1 MAHSP
6 SATGRA
12 RDCSPE
18 LKRLAAVLL
27 LLFCAGSAAAQI
39 TLTQGT
45 NFSIGAAKDGRL
57 AIDLLGAIWIVPAS
71 GGLAEAIPAGLLP
84 ARRPRWS
91 PSAQSIIYEA
101 RAADHNQ
108 LWEFRFDS
116 NSASNISVGQ
126 FFDQDPDWHPDGRRI
141 VYASDRRDTGFD
153 LWELDLPTRLTWRIS
168 AMQGDE
174 LEPAWSADGRD
185 LIYIHRDKDRWSI
198 MLRRH
203 GQPDRILVS
212 SRSRLSAPQWRPD
225 GSLITFLRHD
235 DDNLSID
242 MVILAEPLLVRPLV
256 TGEDFFVAPIAWLDR
271 QQFVYPANGVIR
283 KRNFNAWTSSTLP
296 FRATVSGTET
306 GVAAKHRRRE
316 LPMLDA
322 PTGRLIV
329 RTARLFDGI
338 GGGYQQDMDIVI
350 EAGRIVALEP
360 RRDRPGA
367 IIVDMGDWTV
377 LPGFV
382 DSYGAIP
389 ATADE
394 ALGPLILSFGV
405 TTIVAQHAALE
416 KLNQTWSGEAMPGP
430 RLLEAADI
438 ADTRSDQPPPW
449 LVTISGDLA
458 AGTENRSKVA
468 EWLRSGVPVLAANWQ
483 VGLGSGA
490 TMLLGAESLPTS
502 PGGHRYAD
510 IQLANGDVPVTI
522 VSGLADINTTGLAE
536 LLRSRQASLLAS
548 TPTVSRR
555 FSDRPKLPSDT
566 TSIVLGSRPNGLP
579 PGIAQQAEFRAL
591 ADAGLAGEQLLRA
604 SGVNAAAALGLGL
617 QLGRLAP
624 GSVAD
629 LVIVDGD
636 PLTNVADLQKIVAV
650 VRNGRFFSAIGLIE
664 RARDAESVE

>member
-1 MAHSP
+1 MAHLP

-18 LKRLAAVLL
+18 LKHLAAVLL
-27 LLFCAGSAAAQI
+27 LLFCAGSSTAQI

-45 NFSIGAAKDGRL
+45 NFTIDAANDGRL

-84 ARRPRWS
+84 ASRPRWS
-91 PSAQSIIYEA
+91 PSAQSIVYQA
-101 RAADHNQ
+101 KATDHNQ

-116 NSASNISVGQ
+116 NSASNISDGQ
-126 FFDQDPDWHPDGRRI
+126 YFDQDPDWHPDGQRI

-153 LWELDLPTRLTWRIS
+153 LWELDLSTRLTWRIS
-168 AMQGDE
+168 AMDGDE

-185 LIYIHRDKDRWSI
+185 LIFVHHDKDKWSI

-203 GQPDRILVS
+203 GQPDRILVA

-225 GSLITFLRHD
+225 GSLITFLRHG

-256 TGEDFFVAPIAWLDR
+256 TGEDFFVAPIAWLNR

-296 FRATVSGTET
+296 FRATVSSAET
-306 GVAAKHRRRE
+306 GVAATHRRRE

-360 RRDRPGA
+360 HRDRPGA
-367 IIVDMGDWTV
+367 IIVDMGDWTA

-389 ATADE
+389 PTADE

-416 KLNQTWSGEAMPGP
+416 SLNRTWSGNAMPGP
-430 RLLEAADI
+430 RLLEVADI
-438 ADTRSDQPPPW
+438 ADERSDRPPPW

-468 EWLRSGVPVLAANWQ
+468 EWLKSGVPVLAANWQ

-522 VSGLADINTTGLAE
+522 VSGLADINTTGLSE
-536 LLRSRQASLLAS
+536 LLRSRQADLLAS

-555 FSDRPKLPSDT
+555 FSDRPKLASDT
-566 TSIVLGSRPNGLP
+566 TSIILGSRPNGLP

-591 ADAGLAGEQLLRA
+591 ADAGLAGEQVLRA

-636 PLTNVADLQKIVAV
+636 PLTNIADLQKIVAV
-650 VRNGRFFSAIGLIE
+650 IRNGRFFSAIGLIE
-664 RARDAESVE
+664 RARDAKSVD

>member
-1 MAHSP
+1 MAHLR
-6 SATGRA
+6 SATGQA

-18 LKRLAAVLL
+18 LKRLAAALL
-27 LLFCAGSAAAQI
+27 LLFCAGSATAQI

-45 NFSIGAAKDGRL
+45 NFSIDAANDGRL

-91 PSAQSIIYEA
+91 PSAQSILYQV
-101 RAADHNQ
+101 RATDHNQ

-116 NSASNISVGQ
+116 NGASNISDGKY
-126 FFDQDPDWHPDGRRI
+126 FDQDPDWHPDGRRI
-141 VYASDRRDTGFD
+141 VYSSDRRDTGFD
-153 LWELDLPTRLTWRIS
+153 LWELDLSTRLTWRIS
-168 AMQGDE
+168 AMDGDE

-185 LIYIHRDKDRWSI
+185 LTYIHRGENKWSV

-203 GQPDRILVS
+203 GQPDRILVA

-242 MVILAEPLLVRPLV
+242 MAILAEPVLVRPLV
-256 TGEDFFVAPIAWLDR
+256 TGEDFFVAPIAWLNR

-283 KRNFNAWTSSTLP
+283 KRNFNSWTATTLP
-296 FRATVSGTET
+296 FRATVSGTEP
-306 GVAAKHRRRE
+306 GAATTHRLRE
-316 LPMLDA
+316 LPMLDV

-338 GGGYQQDMDIVI
+338 GGGYQQDMDIII

-360 RRDRPGA
+360 HRDRPGA
-367 IIVDMGDWTV
+367 IIIDMGDWTA

-389 ATADE
+389 AAADE
-394 ALGPLILSFGV
+394 TLGPLMLSFGV

-416 KLNQTWSGEAMPGP
+416 KLNQAWSGKAMPGP
-430 RLLEAADI
+430 RLLESADI

-458 AGTENRSKVA
+458 AGTENRSNVA
-468 EWLRSGVPVLAANWQ
+468 KWQKSGVPVLAANWQ

-502 PGGHRYAD
+502 PGGNRYAD
-510 IQLANGDVPVTI
+510 IQLANGAIPVTI
-522 VSGLADINTTGLAE
+522 VSGLADINTTGLSE
-536 LLRSRQASLLAS
+536 LLRSRQAQLLSS
-548 TPTVSRR
+548 TPTLSRR
-555 FSDRPKLPSDT
+555 FSHRPKLASDT

-579 PGIAQQAEFRAL
+579 PGIAQHAEFRAL
-591 ADAGLAGEQLLRA
+591 ADAGLAGEQVLRA

-636 PLTNVADLQKIVAV
+636 PLANVADLQKVVAV

-664 RARDAESVE
+664 RARDAESVD